1 MKKVERKD
9 KSEKSPALYDRTTLQ
24 RDANRLLGFTAQQTL
39 DYLQSHYEKK
49 LCTYSRMDSRY
60 LMSDMAESL
69 PVLVNL
75 VVNAMLFRKGIAIS
89 CYAGAVINDKKVT
102 NHNAVIPTRNL

>member
-9 KSEKSPALYDRTTLQ
+9 KSENSPALYDRTTLQ

-39 DYLQSHYEKK
+39 DYLQSPYEKK
-49 LCTYSRMDSRY
+49 FYTHSRMDSCY
-60 LMSDMAESL
+60 LMSDMAENL

-75 VVNAMLFRKGIAIS
+75 VVNAMLFRKGML
-89 CYAGAVINDKKVT
+89 CRCG
-102 NHNAVIPTRNL
+102 HQ